1 MSMLTKDKS
10 FYKQFFSLMLFIA
23 MQNLIVYSVSMA
35 DNVMLGRYSEEAL
48 SGVALANQ
56 IQFLL
61 QMVGGAIGDGVVV
74 LSSQYWG
81 KRQTNPLR
89 RILCSGLI
97 LAGTTGLIFTVAA
110 EAAPGFWLRLL
121 APGEPTVVAEGIR
134 YLRIIGFTYV
144 IFCVN
149 LVLQSCMRSVENVRI
164 GMVTSIVALFTN
176 ITLNYALIF
185 GHFGMPEMGVE
196 GAAIATLI
204 SRCVETGVLLLYV
217 LKIDKKLRLRFSQMF
232 EFDRVIFG
240 DYVKTTLPVVYS
252 GASWGIAMFLQT
264 AILGRMGAASIAA
277 NSIAASLFSI
287 ISVLAYG
294 CGSAA
299 SVLTGKTVG
308 EGDRDKLKDYVRSM
322 QVLFLIIGLICG
334 ALIYGLKDLIISFYQ
349 PKSETEALARQFLT
363 ILSITVIGTAYQTS
377 CLTGIVRGGG
387 NTKFVFYN
395 DLVHMWG
402 IILPVSYLAA
412 FVFHWSPAAV
422 FFCLKADQLL
432 KCVVAVFE
440 VNSYR
445 WVRKLTRGEDQQ
457 EGIA

>member
-1 MSMLTKDKS
+1 MLTKDRS

-23 MQNLIVYSVSMA
+23 VQNLIVYSVSLA

-61 QMVGGAIGDGVVV
+61 QMVGGAVGDGVVV

-81 KRQTNPLR
+81 KRQTAPLR
-89 RILCSGLI
+89 RILCAGLI
-97 LAGTTGLIFTVAA
+97 LASSIGLFFTVTVL
-110 EAAPGFWLRLL
+110 AAPGFWLRLL
-121 APGEPTVVAEGIR
+121 APGEPAVVAEGVK
-134 YLRIIGFTYV
+134 YLRIIAFTYAV
-144 IFCVN
+144 FTVN
-149 LVLQSCMRSVENVRI
+149 LVLQSSMRSVENVRI

-185 GHFGMPEMGVE
+185 GHFGLPRLGVQ

-204 SRCVETGVLLLYV
+204 SRCVETGVLLFYI
-217 LKIDKKLRLRFSQMF
+217 LKVDKKLRLRFRQMF
-232 EFDRVIFG
+232 EFDRTLFG
-240 DYVKTTLPVVYS
+240 DYVRTTLPVVCS

-308 EGDRDKLKDYVRSM
+308 EGDRAKLKDYVRSM
-322 QVLFLIIGLICG
+322 QVLFLLIGLLCG
-334 ALIYGLKDLIISFYQ
+334 LLIFGLKDLIISFYDVK
-349 PKSETEALARQFLT
+349 PETERLAKEFLT
-363 ILSITVIGTAYQTS
+363 ILSITVVGTAYQTS

-387 NTKFVFYN
+387 DTKFVFYN

-402 IILPVSYLAA
+402 IILPVSFLAA

-432 KCVVAVFE
+432 KCVIAVWE

-445 WVRKLTRGEDQQ
+445 WVRKLTRSQ
-457 EGIA
+457 EQLEGNA